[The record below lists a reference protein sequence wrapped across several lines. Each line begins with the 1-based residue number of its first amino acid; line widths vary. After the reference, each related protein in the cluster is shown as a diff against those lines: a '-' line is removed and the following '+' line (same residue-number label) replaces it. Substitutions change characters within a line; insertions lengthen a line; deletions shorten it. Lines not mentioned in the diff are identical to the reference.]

1 MIEFAC
7 VVQEGVISEE
17 LRPRLAS
24 ELARISTSILG
35 GDPNEVDVG
44 FTEIPRGF
52 GFRGGE
58 LSTTSLVRG
67 QIPPG
72 CEQETRVEL
81 LNRICDMWCE
91 LTGCSTHELVVSVR
105 DRGYPLL

>member
-7 VVQEGVISEE
+7 IVQEGVISEE

-58 LSTTSLVRG
+58 LSDRRPSSGDRFRRG
-67 QIPPG
+67 A
-72 CEQETRVEL
+72 
-81 LNRICDMWCE
+81 NR
-91 LTGCSTHELVVSVR
+91 R
-105 DRGYPLL
+105 RGWSC